1 VPSCELC
8 GRDMKG
14 RGREMVVE
22 GVSLL
27 LCPDCAARIGGA
39 TDHSTPTRRSHPIQT
54 SWTETGKR
62 TAPPRVHRP
71 RITSPRV
78 RPRPRPVAP
87 ATLDDMILIED
98 YAEVIRKAR
107 QRAGLTQEQLAQRIG
122 EKYSTLQAIEAGR
135 LKPTKKAIRGLERE
149 LKISLLEPIRPV
161 PVKTIKDIE
170 SRGPTLGD
178 VVRVKRKKP
187 RQN

>member
-1 VPSCELC
+1 
-8 GRDMKG
+8 
-14 RGREMVVE
+14 
-22 GVSLL
+22 
-27 LCPDCAARIGGA
+27 
-39 TDHSTPTRRSHPIQT
+39 
-54 SWTETGKR
+54 
-62 TAPPRVHRP
+62 
-71 RITSPRV
+71 
-78 RPRPRPVAP
+78 
-87 ATLDDMILIED
+87 LDDMILIED

-149 LKISLLEPIRPV
+149 LKISLLEPIGPV